1 MIVIAKWTIVLF
13 GVFFIGTGFLML
25 FSPEKARYIL
35 KKAGSTNFIN
45 YAEITI
51 RLIPAVAMVY
61 YSEFSKYPTAFKI
74 FGCFMIATSVI
85 LYFVPRRLHHDFSLK
100 CAEFL
105 KPQYFQL
112 VSPFSFLIGIALL
125 YSVF

>member
-1 MIVIAKWTIVLF
+1 MIMMAKWTVFLF

-25 FSPEKARYIL
+25 FNPEKAREIL

-61 YSEFSKYPTAFKI
+61 YADLSKYPTAFKI
-74 FGCFMIATSVI
+74 FGWFMIATSVI

-105 KPQYFQL
+105 KPRYFQL
-112 VSPFSFLIGIALL
+112 VSPFSFLIGIALV

>member
-1 MIVIAKWTIVLF
+1 MAKWIVVLF
-13 GVFFIGTGFLML
+13 GLFFIGTGLLML
-25 FSPEKARYIL
+25 VRPKKAREIL

-51 RLIPAVAMVY
+51 RLIPAMAMVY
-61 YSEFSKYPTAFKI
+61 YSDFTKYPPAFKI
-74 FGCFMIATSVI
+74 FGWFMIATSVI
-85 LYFVPRRLHHDFSLK
+85 LYFVPRRLHHDFSVK
-100 CAEFL
+100 CAAFL

-112 VSPFSFLIGIALL
+112 VSPFSFFIGVALV